1 MVLSYEF
8 VNGLL
13 LFYSFDIV
21 YVQWLFKKY
30 YNIALIISLAQ
41 DTEEVA

>member
-1 MVLSYEF
+1 MVLSYAF

-13 LFYSFDIV
+13 LFYSFDTV
-21 YVQWLFKKY
+21 YVQWLLKKY
-30 YNIALIISLAQ
+30 HNIALIISLAQ